1 MKTINLYRVIITNIF
16 IICMFSSI
24 YASDAIVQDSVKW
37 GLSRVSVAHV
47 RVKPGHSSELSNQAI
62 MGMPIKLLEKQ
73 GDWWKVETPEGYN
86 GYIIENSLAIKTLDE
101 MNQWRNSSRIIVSS
115 IYQTH
120 IYQTPSDSNIRE
132 VVTDVVN
139 GTILEGKKS
148 DEEYSKVS
156 LPDGRCGFIRSSA
169 ITPLEEWANQEF
181 NPQLILDMA
190 YSMHGLT
197 YLWGGTSTKALDC
210 SGLAK
215 VCYFANGI
223 ILRRDAYQQAETGTK
238 LDANE
243 WREYKAGDLLFFG
256 NLKTKRVTHVAIYDK
271 DGMYIHASGRVKVNS
286 IDPKNE
292 LYLSTPFFH
301 SCRISDSIG
310 SEGITQAI
318 NHPWYF
324 NK

>member
-1 MKTINLYRVIITNIF
+1 MKVIDLYRAIITSLF
-16 IICMFSSI
+16 LLGIIGSI
-24 YASDAIVQDSVKW
+24 CANDTITQDSIKW
-37 GLSRVSVAHV
+37 GLSRISVAHV
-47 RVKPGHSSELSNQAI
+47 RVKPGHSSELSNQAT
-62 MGMPIKLLEKQ
+62 MGMPIKLLEKH

-86 GYIIENSLAIKTLDE
+86 GYIIENSLAIKPLEE
-101 MNQWRNSSRIIVSS
+101 MNQWRNANRVIVTS
-115 IYQTH
+115 IYQTY
-120 IYQTPSDSNIRE
+120 IYKTPSDSNIRD

-139 GTILEGKKS
+139 GVILEGKKC
-148 DEEYSKVS
+148 DEEYSKVY
-156 LPDGRCGFIRSSA
+156 LPDGRCGYIKSSA
-169 ITPLEEWANQEF
+169 IIPLEEWANQEF

-223 ILRRDAYQQAETGTK
+223 ILKRDAYQQAETGTK

-243 WREYKAGDLLFFG
+243 WKECKAGDLLFFG
-256 NLKTKRVTHVAIYDK
+256 NPKTKRVTHVAIYDK

-286 IDPKNE
+286 IDPQNE